1 MIDEK
6 ALRKHIAKK
15 VKDYRLDNKWSQKKL
30 GELVGVSHN
39 TISDYENA
47 KIAIGQDM
55 LFNLAEVFGVTID
68 DLFPARKESINIED
82 FISNEDFD
90 ITDIEFL
97 RQLIEKAKSLTTEE
111 RAKFMQNIRLA
122 VEFFE
127 KTDK

>member
-1 MIDEK
+1 M
-6 ALRKHIAKK
+6 
-15 VKDYRLDNKWSQKKL
+15 
-30 GELVGVSHN
+30 
-39 TISDYENA
+39 
-47 KIAIGQDM
+47 AIGQDM

>member
-1 MIDEK
+1 MNPQVYIKRRENK
-6 ALRKHIAKK
+6 LRQVDVA
-15 VKDYRLDNKWSQKKL
+15 KKL